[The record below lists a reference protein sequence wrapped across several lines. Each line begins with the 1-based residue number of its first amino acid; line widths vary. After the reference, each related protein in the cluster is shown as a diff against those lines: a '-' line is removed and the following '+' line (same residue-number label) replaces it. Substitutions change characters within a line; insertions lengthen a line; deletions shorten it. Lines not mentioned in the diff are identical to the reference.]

1 MGFLQEFFLFGK
13 DPLFTAY
20 CSSLRN
26 VCVWG
31 HSMVRTHTHTHTEAG
46 ACTNMCLC
54 VSGGIVWFEL

>member
-31 HSMVRTHTHTHTEAG
+31 HSMVRTHTHTQRQVPAQTCVCVFLG
-46 ACTNMCLC
+46 A
-54 VSGGIVWFEL
+54 